1 MKVLLKEDVKGLG
14 KKGEMVN
21 ASDGYARNFLLP
33 RGLAVEVNAQILSE
47 IKNKESAERFRFEK
61 ELEEAREAAS
71 KIEGSTIKITANA
84 GSSGKLF
91 GSITAKEIAD
101 RIKEEYSIEVD
112 RRKISVEDIKH
123 YGTYE
128 AEVRLV
134 QGVSAKFYIIVSE

>member
-33 RGLAVEVNAQILSE
+33 RGLAVEVNAKILSE

>member
-21 ASDGYARNFLLP
+21 ASDGYARNSLLP

>member
-21 ASDGYARNFLLP
+21 SSDGYARNFLLP
-33 RGLAVEVNAQILSE
+33 RGLAVEVSAQILSE

-123 YGTYE
+123 YGTYA